1 MADKNKK
8 FTVKSDKVLGERPK
22 EKDIVV
28 DVPNTSLKGQSS
40 TPSISANFKQPEIS
54 TNISYGAINTKTD
67 NINIEIDL
75 KGLGEERQPDKTKFI
90 FQPDTYS
97 VTEDSI
103 LDTIKSEKDLYRVT
117 DQFEFDVIAAYA
129 DSPNLKDSDF
139 KSIDTL
145 KEDIA
150 QAPEFISHQI
160 EIPFENNS
168 QVFDYNELSIEPNKS
183 DNYFVTDDSFRIF
196 EKFLF
201 DRITATD
208 DAFGNLNPDDDQTAG
223 VINPEFDTSSVSD
236 FDSKGVTKAFTE
248 ITSILDAIQYMEYL
262 KVVEEKPTA
271 VDTKEI
277 EVLTGANDTSI
288 SIDAIS
294 NLSSKPFS
302 DSLTNSDYSF
312 RLINP
317 GKSEILAPSELLDKV
332 FYKSIFDFITATDD
346 ALGNLNPDDDQA
358 GITEKPQTDTSGVA
372 DVNYRLI
379 IKGLFDVVN
388 TVDDFS
394 VADDSIKETNTISD
408 LVSSAIQKIVDEDY
422 IRNSDNTT
430 LNPRPNKLDTTT
442 ASDILTTVVS
452 FFYEPSETA
461 EVADSGLINQQDYF
475 QQEYTNDDYIGQNF
489 TF

>member
-8 FTVKSDKVLGERPK
+8 FTVKSDKVLGEKSK

-40 TPSISANFKQPEIS
+40 TPSISANFKETEIS
-54 TNISYGAINTKTD
+54 TSVSYGVVSTKTD
-67 NINIEIDL
+67 NINIEVDL
-75 KGLGEERQPDKTKFI
+75 KGLGEERQPDSTKFI
-90 FQPDTYS
+90 FKPDVYN
-97 VTEDSI
+97 VTEESI
-103 LDTIKSEKDLYRVT
+103 ISFVKSKEDLYGVI
-117 DQFEFDVIAAYA
+117 DEFEFEFILAPE
-129 DSPNLKDSDF
+129 DSLTSEDTNF
-139 KSIDTL
+139 KIIETL
-145 KEDIA
+145 KEDIPQA
-150 QAPEFISHQI
+150 QDFVSHQI
-160 EIPFENNS
+160 EIPFTNNS
-168 QVFDYNELSIEPNKS
+168 QVFDYNEISIEPNKS

-208 DAFGNLNPDDDQTAG
+208 DAFGNLNPDDDQVAG

-248 ITSILDAIQYMEYL
+248 ITSMLDAIQYMEYL
-262 KVVEEKPTA
+262 KVVEEKPTI
-271 VDTKEI
+271 VDTKEMD
-277 EVLTGANDTSI
+277 VLTGANDTSR
-288 SIDAIS
+288 SIDAIY

-317 GKSEILAPSELLDKV
+317 GKSEIIAPSEFLDKIL
-332 FYKSIFDFITATDD
+332 YKSIFDFITATDD

-358 GITEKPQTDTSGVA
+358 GITEKPQSDSSGVA
-372 DVNYRLI
+372 DVDYRLI
-379 IKGLFDVVN
+379 VKGLFEVVG
-388 TVDDFS
+388 TLDDFS

-408 LVSSAIQKIVDEDY
+408 LVASAIQKIADEDY
-422 IRNSDNTT
+422 IRNSDSTS

-452 FFYEPSETA
+452 FFYEPSDTA
-461 EVADSGLINQQDYF
+461 EVAESGLINQQDYF

-489 TF
+489 LF